1 MRDAHFVSLEYAV
14 TTAAIASQLELPPL
28 YTGDRMSQAEFHRR
42 YAAYPED
49 VKFELI
55 GGIVYM
61 ASPLRRSHGRR
72 HLQLGAL
79 LERYAGATPGVEALD
94 NTTTILG
101 EESEPQ
107 PDLALRILSAYGGQ
121 SRETEGDY
129 VAGPPELI
137 VEIAHSSRAIDMHQ
151 KRLDYQHAGVREYLV
166 LCVEEP
172 ELHWF
177 RFRPAGHL
185 APDAKGIYRSRIFP
199 GLWVDGPAL
208 LASKRSRLQSVL
220 RQGLASPEYTA
231 FVRRLEA
238 RHRGRRRGSP

>member
-1 MRDAHFVSLEYAV
+1 MS
-14 TTAAIASQLELPPL
+14 TASSMSPL
-28 YTGDRMSQAEFHRR
+28 HSGDRMSQAEFHRR

-61 ASPLRRSHGRR
+61 ASPLRRSHGRW

-79 LERYAGATPGVEALD
+79 LERYASATPGVEALD

-121 SRETEGDY
+121 SRETDDDY
-129 VAGPPELI
+129 VLGPPELI
-137 VEIAHSSRAIDMHQ
+137 AEVAHSSRAIDLHR
-151 KRLDYQHAGVREYLV
+151 KRLDYQRAGVREYLV
-166 LCVEEP
+166 LCVEES
-172 ELHWF
+172 ELHWW
-177 RFRPAGHL
+177 RFRPGGRI
-185 APDAKGIYRSRIFP
+185 APDGKGVYRSRVFP
-199 GLWVDGPAL
+199 GLWIDVPAL
-208 LASKRSRLQSVL
+208 FGARRSRLMALL
-220 RQGLASPEYTA
+220 RQGLASSSHAA

-238 RHRGRRRGSP
+238 RRRGRRRPKLP